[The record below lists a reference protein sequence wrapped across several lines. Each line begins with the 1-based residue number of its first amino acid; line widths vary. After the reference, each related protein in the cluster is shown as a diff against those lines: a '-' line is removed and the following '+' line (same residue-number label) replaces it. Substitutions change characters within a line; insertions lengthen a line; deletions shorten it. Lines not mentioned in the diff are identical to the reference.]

1 MMIDKL
7 YEASRAGVK
16 IQMIIRG
23 ICCLIPGVKGLSENI
38 EVISIVDKYLEH
50 PRMMVFG
57 VEDQEKV
64 YISSS
69 DWMTR
74 NLDNRVEVTCPIYDE
89 DIKKELIDTFSICW
103 NDNVKA
109 RVFSKNQDNAYRK
122 TEGLPI
128 RSQLKTYEYYVNK
141 ITVVE

>member
-1 MMIDKL
+1 MVDKL
-7 YEASRAGVK
+7 YEASNAGVQIK
-16 IQMIIRG
+16 MIIRG
-23 ICCLIPGVKGLSENI
+23 ICCLIPGVEGLSENI
-38 EVISIVDKYLEH
+38 EAISIVDKYLEH
-50 PRMMVFG
+50 PRMLIFG
-57 VEDQEKV
+57 VEGEECV